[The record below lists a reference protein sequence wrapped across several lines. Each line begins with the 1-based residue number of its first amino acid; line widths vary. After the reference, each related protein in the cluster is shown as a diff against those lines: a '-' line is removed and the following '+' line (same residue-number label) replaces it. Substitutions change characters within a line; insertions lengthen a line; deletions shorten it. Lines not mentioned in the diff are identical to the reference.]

1 MRDADGDARAREATR
16 TQTGARWPSSIL
28 CTRYIL
34 FEMLETARV
43 STEIESSQICFCG
56 CAPAHIP
63 HTPRAVALS
72 SVTVSST
79 VIGLSV
85 RSTEPRGSAALGH
98 PDSSSSPVSDCTRG
112 TRPATLVLAVPPLR
126 VPSADAQRSRVR
138 PKMRAGGHP
147 PLVTC
152 PMAHAR
158 SCPDPICS
166 LLTTRILL

>member
-56 CAPAHIP
+56 CAPAHIR
-63 HTPRAVALS
+63 RAVALS

-126 VPSADAQRSRVR
+126 VQCGRATVARAAQDACRWTSAAGHM
-138 PKMRAGGHP
+138 PYGPRA
-147 PLVTC
+147 
-152 PMAHAR
+152 
-158 SCPDPICS
+158 
-166 LLTTRILL
+166 

>member
-1 MRDADGDARAREATR
+1 MRDGDARAREATR

-34 FEMLETARV
+34 FEKLKTARF
-43 STEIESSQICFCG
+43 STEIESSQICFCHLWLR
-56 CAPAHIP
+56 APAHMY
-63 HTPRAVALS
+63 AVALS
-72 SVTVSST
+72 SVSST

-126 VPSADAQRSRVR
+126 VQCGRATVARAAQDACRWTSAAGHM
-138 PKMRAGGHP
+138 PYGPRA
-147 PLVTC
+147 
-152 PMAHAR
+152 
-158 SCPDPICS
+158 
-166 LLTTRILL
+166 